1 MIKQKT
7 MSYPLIL
14 FFWPTSEKWP
24 AAHLRAA
31 LPRPSSVRSALG
43 PWASSTAAAAQT
55 RPAAQHPER
64 NARSPAPRPQPGPGP
79 GIRRPAWA
87 SFSPANRGHAFWS
100 DGHAWLPRD
109 QNPARRSP
117 LPKTLAHF
125 CLPFSPS
132 ALLTPPASRRKG
144 AQRTVARKGA
154 FGGRGWRRREAL
166 RRCTRAAARG
176 PVEWPCDRRP
186 FGSSS
191 RTREHKTAAARLPD
205 LDWWRARI
213 GDRQRRRASFSPR
226 DGGCDGDE
234 RTR

>member
-24 AAHLRAA
+24 AAHLRVA
-31 LPRPSSVRSALG
+31 LPRPSSVCSALG
-43 PWASSTAAAAQT
+43 PWASRRGPRLSTQRATLAPPRAQAATWAWAGNSSPRLGLIQPGKSWPFILMG
-55 RPAAQHPER
+55 RPCVTSAG
-64 NARSPAPRPQPGPGP
+64 SKPRPSVAHPQ
-79 GIRRPAWA
+79 
-87 SFSPANRGHAFWS
+87 
-100 DGHAWLPRD
+100 
-109 QNPARRSP
+109 
-117 LPKTLAHF
+117 TLAHF
-125 CLPFSPS
+125 VLPFSPS

-144 AQRTVARKGA
+144 ARCTGARKEA
-154 FGGRGWRRREAL
+154 YGGRGWRRREAL

-205 LDWWRARI
+205 LDRRRARI